1 MTRITPWDPFREVA
15 RGRYPF
21 DTFFGRGFGRPWRL
35 VAWDTGD
42 GLFPLDLYE
51 TDDEV
56 VVKASLPGVKP
67 EEVQIAVI
75 GDTLTIKGEAKE
87 EHEESKPNFY
97 RQERRHGV
105 FQRSLTLPV
114 RVDADQADATF
125 DNGVLSL
132 RLPKVPEMRPKTI
145 EVKTKDAIEGKSS

>member
-1 MTRITPWDPFREVA
+1 MTRITRWDPFREVA

-21 DTFFGRGFGRPWRL
+21 DTLFERGFGRPWRV

-67 EEVQIAVI
+67 EDVQISVI
-75 GDTLTIKGEAKE
+75 GDTLTIKAEAKE
-87 EHEESKPNFY
+87 EHEERKPNFY
-97 RQERRHGV
+97 RQERRHGA

-114 RVDADQADATF
+114 RVDTAQADATF
-125 DNGVLSL
+125 ENGVLSL
-132 RLPKVPEMRPKTI
+132 RLPKVPEARPKTI
-145 EVKTKDAIEGKSS
+145 EVKAKDVIESKSS